1 MWQHLING
9 GNGQQGR
16 RSSSNPRKT
25 FTMEGTMPSL
35 PIGPIASAP
44 ECRPPSKRSH
54 VGRSVKLMPMTKSH
68 AHELWRA
75 AQKADESWT
84 YLGYG
89 PFGSFEDFEAHV
101 ARLEGLIDQPFFSVL
116 PFNGNVSGWISF
128 CDIDTDNAAL
138 EIGSIWFS
146 PEMQRTRSATEA
158 IYLLIDHAFS
168 IGFNRVAW
176 RCNALNMPSRNAAL
190 RLGFSF
196 EGIWRQA
203 QIIKGRWRDTAW
215 YAQVSEEW
223 PANKLLIERWLADDN
238 FDANGRQYTSLR

>member
-1 MWQHLING
+1 
-9 GNGQQGR
+9 
-16 RSSSNPRKT
+16 
-25 FTMEGTMPSL
+25 
-35 PIGPIASAP
+35 
-44 ECRPPSKRSH
+44 
-54 VGRSVKLMPMTKSH
+54 MPMTKSH
-68 AHELWRA
+68 AQELWRA

-101 ARLEGLIDQPFFSVL
+101 ARLEGVLDQPFFSVL
-116 PFNGNVSGWISF
+116 LSTGNISGWISF

-146 PEMQRTRSATEA
+146 PEMQRTRPATEA

-190 RLGFSF
+190 RLGFPLRAF
-196 EGIWRQA
+196 G
-203 QIIKGRWRDTAW
+203 
-215 YAQVSEEW
+215 V
-223 PANKLLIERWLADDN
+223 KLKLSKADGAIQLGMLN
-238 FDANGRQYTSLR
+238 LQKNGQLTSSLLSGG

>member
-1 MWQHLING
+1 M
-9 GNGQQGR
+9 
-16 RSSSNPRKT
+16 T
-25 FTMEGTMPSL
+25 SL
-35 PIGPIASAP
+35 PIGPIASIP

-54 VGRSVKLMPMTKSH
+54 VGKSVKLIPLTRSH
-68 AHELWRA
+68 APDLWHT
-75 AQKADESWT
+75 AQNADESWT

-89 PFGSFEDFEAHV
+89 PFESYEKFEAHV
-101 ARLEGLIDQPFFSVL
+101 AGLEGLADQPFFSVL
-116 PFNGNVSGWISF
+116 PSSGSVSGWVSF

-138 EIGSIWFS
+138 ELGSIWFS

-176 RCNALNMPSRNAAL
+176 RCNALNLPSRNAAL

-215 YAQVSEEW
+215 YAQFAEDW
-223 PANKLLIERWLADDN
+223 PANKLLFERWLADDN
-238 FDANGRQYTSLR
+238 FDANGRQRTSLR